1 MRQKGRLV
9 SNRIQ
14 SRTEF
19 FGYRLISKTLHFSMS
34 LDLSNN
40 PLSFLEYQ
48 DFKGQKWSE
57 RVYHV
62 IIIAPSFV
70 GFIHG
75 YFAQDFYITFLYW
88 LAATVTAMVICVP
101 GWPWLWQ
108 RNGVQWLK
116 EVPKTKE
123 KKSADTNDTKQDGP
137 VNPQVKKT
145 S

>member
-1 MRQKGRLV
+1 
-9 SNRIQ
+9 
-14 SRTEF
+14 
-19 FGYRLISKTLHFSMS
+19 MS

-137 VNPQVKKT
+137 ANPQVKKT